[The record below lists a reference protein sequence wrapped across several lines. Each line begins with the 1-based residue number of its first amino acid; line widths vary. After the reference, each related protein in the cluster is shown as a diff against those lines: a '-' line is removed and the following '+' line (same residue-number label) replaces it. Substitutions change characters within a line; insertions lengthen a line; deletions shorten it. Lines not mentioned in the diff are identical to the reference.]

1 MAGRIGNQGYSYF
14 SEQSYK
20 NLEKAV
26 NIMTKLESVTKSTTL
41 SNEEQVRLITK
52 YKQQLDELGVKQNA
66 NLKALQR
73 ELDVEKEIMA
83 TRQKEANLENVRA
96 EAEKKRNK
104 ERRTQQNRDEKVREF
119 ERAFQRETA
128 DKSVEEI
135 KRQRE
140 LDKIHDEAIR
150 KIKDLRIGEEKRKKI
165 LEQAT
170 AEYKKQ
176 LEINKA
182 QVEAERVAKAKEDAK
197 QDFKESAVQSIFGT
211 SKQDVQAIKDGTY
224 KWTFATKVFSKAVEQ
239 FKNAV
244 KDGIEK
250 NYNSAQA
257 TLNRIVANN
266 SNGGAFNWSGG
277 GFSFGG
283 RSYSGYKQIN
293 NAITDQLSADDLY
306 NNIGNTDVMEAV
318 AKLTNEGG
326 FGLEEALKKGY
337 QDTVIK
343 YIVPYLDTTSEAFD
357 SLEMLMPRNF
367 KKCGSYQYF
376 SKRPIWRK
384 SIFK

>member
-26 NIMTKLESVTKSTTL
+26 NIMTKLENVAKSTTL

-73 ELDVEKEIMA
+73 ELDVEKEIIA

-176 LEINKA
+176 LEMNKA

-211 SKQDVQAIKDGTY
+211 SKQDVQAVKDGTY

-244 KDGIEK
+244 KEGIEK

-266 SNGGAFNWSGG
+266 SA
-277 GFSFGG
+277 GG
-283 RSYSGYKQIN
+283 RFGWDKGSFSSSKINGFTTNKSYTGYKQLN
-293 NAITDQLSADDLY
+293 DAITDQLSADDLY
-306 NNIGNTDVMEAV
+306 NNIGNTDVLEAM

-326 FGLEEALKKGY
+326 FGLEEALAKGY

-367 KKCGSYQYF
+367 KKCCSY
-376 SKRPIWRK
+376 
-384 SIFK
+384 